1 MHNHGV
7 SPLDIAVIRLGR
19 LPLTVR
25 IPLAVAALFLAI
37 SSALISLALH
47 GLSRQFDRQI
57 ADMGQVYLDGLS
69 AAVLPSVRAGD
80 RGQIAEVLERALDT
94 HVGVVDRT
102 LAVIDRH
109 GATLGH
115 VARYAEVESLPYAAT
130 LGTANGGTVPG
141 TQADGVW
148 TWRAL
153 DAQQP
158 ELGTVIANLDV
169 SDFLRQRRE
178 LAMELVLVG
187 LAISLAGAG
196 LGVVLARRLQR
207 PIMSLTERLRAAQR
221 EQPQQLGPEAF
232 AHDPEMADLLAAY
245 NWMVQG
251 VQEREALAGRQARIE
266 REALLGR
273 MSAALAHEIR
283 NPLGGMRTALQTLRQ
298 FGDRPQARHESLA
311 FVERGVDALQAV
323 VDASLRTFR
332 PGEAWQPL
340 SAADI
345 EDVRLLVSAQASRKA
360 VSVRIDCAWLDDG
373 RCALPAAAVRQLLL
387 NLVLNAVAASPD
399 GAGVRV
405 RAHAGPRAL
414 VMHVCDQG
422 LGLPPMAL
430 DVLRGAR
437 GAAGAAGHGI
447 GLGIVRDLIDGLGA
461 RIRLFSHAATGTR
474 ISVWIPYPQ
483 TELPA

>member
-1 MHNHGV
+1 M
-7 SPLDIAVIRLGR
+7 DIAVIRLGR

-37 SSALISLALH
+37 ASALISLALH
-47 GLSRQFDRQI
+47 GLSRQFDKQI

-69 AAVLPSVRAGD
+69 AAVLPAVRADD

-102 LAVIDRH
+102 LAVVGND
-109 GATLGH
+109 GQALGL
-115 VARYAEVESLPYAAT
+115 VARYPEVESIPYAAT
-130 LGTANGGTVPG
+130 LAAASGGALLSEH
-141 TQADGVW
+141 ADGVW
-148 TWRAL
+148 TWRAV
-153 DAQQP
+153 DQDHP
-158 ELGTVIANLDV
+158 EWGTVIANLDV
-169 SDFLRQRRE
+169 GDFLRQRRE
-178 LAMELVLVG
+178 LAIELGLVG

-196 LGVVLARRLQR
+196 LGFVLARRLQR
-207 PIMSLTERLRAAQR
+207 PIMLLTQRLREARR
-221 EQPQQLGPEAF
+221 EQPRQLGPETF

-245 NWMVQG
+245 NWMAQG
-251 VQEREALAGRQARIE
+251 VQEREALAGRQARFE

-332 PGEAWQPL
+332 PGDGWQPL

-360 VSVRIDCAWLDDG
+360 VSVRVDSAWPLQE
-373 RCALPAAAVRQLLL
+373 AAMLPAAPVRQLLL

-399 GAGVRV
+399 GAVVGV
-405 RAHAGPRAL
+405 RAHAGLRAL
-414 VMHVCDQG
+414 AIHVYDQG
-422 LGLPPMAL
+422 QGLPEAAQA
-430 DVLRGAR
+430 VLRGQ
-437 GAAGAAGHGI
+437 AGAWSQASTDQRL
-447 GLGIVRDLIDGLGA
+447 GLGIVRDLLDGLGGA
-461 RIRLFSHAATGTR
+461 LKVGGGAGMGTR
-474 ISVWIPYPQ
+474 ISVWLPYWR
-483 TELPA
+483 TELHS